1 MGLVVGDMRRFF
13 RIRDGCFSGPLEMGP
28 GGRLYG
34 LDEGGCNVGG
44 CERVGSWLCEMVG
57 VE

>member
-1 MGLVVGDMRRFF
+1 MRRFF
-13 RIRDGCFSGPLEMGP
+13 RIRDDCFGGPLEMGP